1 MPHLLAFSSKCPA
14 ERALGL
20 ESEVE
25 APVPLSSHENLVKS
39 AESLLPQFFFICA
52 NGGGGGGGNVPA
64 QLPTGFFHKVCV
76 DSEFEASCNVS
87 ILTKFLADNFNCVHA
102 QSVQEKASYLCSNT
116 DKHRTFISFIH

>member
-1 MPHLLAFSSKCPA
+1 MPHLLAFSSKCLA
-14 ERALGL
+14 ERALDL

-25 APVPLSSHENLVKS
+25 APAPLSSCENLVKS
-39 AESLLPQFFFICA
+39 AESFLPPFFSSVQT
-52 NGGGGGGGNVPA
+52 GGNIPA

-87 ILTKFLADNFNCVHA
+87 TLTKFLADNFNCVHA

-116 DKHRTFISFIH
+116 DMHRTLTSFMH